1 MRTFTL
7 KIKDN
12 KTALFL
18 EALIGIIPSIEIEG
32 AKKRVESKLLEEL
45 KEAVKEMKEIK
56 AGKRTAQDAEDFL
69 NEL

>member
-1 MRTFTL
+1 MRTLKL

-12 KTALFL
+12 RTALFV
-18 EALIGIIPSIEIEG
+18 EALIDIIPSIEIEG
-32 AKKRVESKLLEEL
+32 AKKKVKSRLLEEL